1 MRGNIQNK
9 RFALL
14 DDRNFC
20 VKPPEWV
27 KQDSDERKLWFEAG
41 ERSGWM
47 MEGLFCIG

>member
-14 DDRNFC
+14 DEQYFC
-20 VKPPEWV
+20 VKTLEWV
-27 KQDSDERKLWFEAG
+27 KQDFDKRDLWFEAG
-41 ERSGWM
+41 ERSRWM